1 MSKTCKECGCQMEDN
16 ARFCPQ
22 CGCPVKDEKVSV
34 PMESPM
40 VTDENQDQ
48 NTSSEDK
55 SYKAFCIIIIIGIFV
70 ALLFIVLSS
79 GSRATQKVQ
88 DSNSVVS
95 DTAVADT
102 STVIEQEPDS
112 VVESEE
118 QDIPT
123 DFISGGNTY
132 VGTRVQDV
140 ENLFDDEDHKKGDII
155 RYETHYTIQCYK
167 DGTMTWSEDTSK
179 NGGEPSH
186 KKFEGEWK
194 KETVSI
200 HDVEYTWYGFWA
212 TTYDI
217 HLNSHYSLIGFID
230 EKGQLYFEGANPKRE
245 IPANS
250 TTFVLCKVSR
260 Q

>member
-1 MSKTCKECGCQMEDN
+1 MEDS

-22 CGCPVKDEKVSV
+22 CGCPVKDVKDSAPMEPEKV
-34 PMESPM
+34 ENDDL
-40 VTDENQDQ
+40 DED
-48 NTSSEDK
+48 TPSMKRRSK
-55 SYKAFCIIIIIGIFV
+55 SIVGGLVVISILGALFLIFRT
-70 ALLFIVLSS
+70 S
-79 GSRATQKVQ
+79 GSRTNQEVQ
-88 DSNSVVS
+88 NSNSVVS

-102 STVIEQEPDS
+102 SAVIEQEPES
-112 VVESEE
+112 IVESEE
-118 QDIPT
+118 QDIST

-132 VGTRVQDV
+132 VGTRVHEV
-140 ENLFDDEDHKKGDII
+140 EIQFDYGDDKKGDLV
-155 RYETHYTIQCYK
+155 RYETHYKIQCYK

-186 KKFEGEWK
+186 KKFDGEWK

-212 TTYDI
+212 TTYDM

-230 EKGQLYFEGANPKRE
+230 EKGQLYFEGADPKKE

-250 TTFVLCKVSR
+250 TTFVLCKVSP